1 MNFPN
6 REVVQHIRE
15 TYPVG
20 CRVELIGM
28 GPDPYSKLERGS
40 QGTVNHV
47 DDTGTAFVN
56 WDCGSG
62 LGMVY
67 GKDHILRIDGKVGE
81 SISVLD
87 GQPVPA
93 PAGWDGTINSL
104 YACIDHALQIAQALN
119 APSTEQEPGTLT
131 FAHVLK
137 LSSKELD
144 TIYGFLNAST
154 EDKYQGEDHTIIHT
168 VRFPDGK
175 EMDIKCCG
183 CQDESSWTEAV
194 LFNMQGSQ
202 LACSE
207 VCGNFLGL
215 WKLEC
220 DGITYSVN
228 VVAADDGY
236 VPPKT
241 DQESICP
248 VCGAKLTEYEAHEI
262 LDEGGVIPWTCSE
275 CGATG
280 EEEYDRVFDQHY
292 NVCLANGEPVPGRE

>member
-1 MNFPN
+1 MDFPT

-28 GPDPYSKLERGS
+28 GPDPYSKLERGN
-40 QGTVNHV
+40 QGTVNRV
-47 DDTGTAFVN
+47 DDIGTVFVS

-62 LGMVY
+62 LGMAY

-81 SISVLD
+81 NIFLLN

-93 PAGWDGTINSL
+93 PAGWDGTVSSL
-104 YACIDHALQIAQALN
+104 YAYIDHALQIAQALN
-119 APSTEQEPGTLT
+119 VPPVGQDPGSLA

-137 LSSKELD
+137 LSSEELD
-144 TIYGFLNAST
+144 TIYGFINAST
-154 EDKYQGEDHTIIHT
+154 KGEYQGEDRTIIHT

-183 CQDESSWTEAV
+183 CKDESSWTEAV
-194 LFNMQGSQ
+194 LLNTWADQ
-202 LACSE
+202 LACSG
-207 VCGNFLGL
+207 VCDNFLGL
-215 WKLEC
+215 WELKY

-228 VVAADDGY
+228 VIAADDGY

-241 DQESICP
+241 DQESVCP
-248 VCGAKLTEYEAHEI
+248 VCGAELTSYEEHDV
-262 LDEGGVIPWTCSE
+262 LDEGGVIPWTCLR

-280 EEEYDRVFDQHY
+280 KEGYDQVFDRHY
-292 NVCLANGEPVPGRE
+292 NVRFANGEPVPGRE